1 MIQPSTMSNTADRLK
16 CAVLDDNLYAAA
28 TCADWS
34 LVQDRIDVT
43 FFHER
48 LEGVEHPVHALRD
61 YHIVVL
67 MRERTAFGREVIE
80 QLQHL
85 RLIVTAGHRNGAL
98 AVDAA
103 RVRRIP
109 VLGTPILETPAVEL
123 TWALLL
129 ALARNVPREVDAF
142 RNAVG
147 WQCAIGVDLS
157 GATLGLIGLGRLGAR
172 ISAIARA
179 FGMPVIA
186 WSQNLREER
195 CVELGVERCGSLME
209 LMHRSDF
216 VSIHSVLSERTL
228 GLVGREEIAAMKPSA
243 FLINTSRA
251 PIVDEAALITALAAG
266 RIAGAGLDV
275 FHQEPLPPDHPYR
288 SLRNVIATPH
298 LGYVTRNTYEL
309 IYRSVVEDLLAW
321 LDGKLLREIGEEH
334 PARALGG

>member
-1 MIQPSTMSNTADRLK
+1 MTDTTDRLK
-16 CAVLDDNLYAAA
+16 CAVLDDNLHAAA
-28 TCADWS
+28 SCADWS

-48 LEGVEHPVHALRD
+48 LEGVEHVVHTLREF
-61 YHIVVL
+61 HIVVL

-80 QLQHL
+80 QLPHL

-98 AVDAA
+98 AVEAA
-103 RVRRIP
+103 RVRGIP

-129 ALARNVPREVDAF
+129 ALARNVPREVEAL

-147 WQCAIGVDLS
+147 WQCALGVDLS

-172 ISAIARA
+172 VSAIARA
-179 FGMPVIA
+179 FGMHVIA

-195 CVELGVERCGSLME
+195 CTEIGVERGGSLIE
-209 LMHRSDF
+209 LMNRSDF

-228 GLVGREEIAAMKPSA
+228 RLVGPEEIAAMKPSA

-251 PIVDEAALITALAAG
+251 PIVDEDALIAALVAG

-275 FHQEPLPPDHPYR
+275 FHQEPLAPDHPYR

-298 LGYVTRNTYEL
+298 LGYVTRHTYEL
-309 IYRSVVEDLLAW
+309 VYRSVVEDLRAW
-321 LDGKLLREIGEEH
+321 LEARRLREVVEEH